1 MDKLGCASSPPR
13 EGESMGTITEVAAAA
28 TAAAEEELLVVV
40 AAAAAAAARGEGEGE
55 QQKKK
60 KNFVS
65 WCFEPSQPQRIIAG
79 LKTSFGLSPSYSFHR
94 ALYHKSL
101 FLKPQ
106 LKSYAQ
112 FLNANPTK
120 Q

>member
-40 AAAAAAAARGEGEGE
+40 AAAAAAARGEGEGE

-65 WCFEPSQPQRIIAG
+65 WCFEPSQPQGITSG
-79 LKTSFGLSPSYSFHR
+79 LRLRKI
-94 ALYHKSL
+94 
-101 FLKPQ
+101 FLKRYTVKRTNKAEKRPEEQ
-106 LKSYAQ
+106 SEKAESCRDNL
-112 FLNANPTK
+112 
-120 Q
+120 